1 MNMRNLTH
9 MMAAFAGAFA
19 LSETRP
25 SHSSSDPL
33 SQRQRGD
40 LERKRHEFDLK
51 RKQKQGVSSFTIDGI
66 TVYARDFDNAIRK
79 VINQKR
85 KNGK

>member
-1 MNMRNLTH
+1 MNMKGIARR
-9 MMAAFAGAFA
+9 MAAFTAMSTISTHSA
-19 LSETRP
+19 T
-25 SHSSSDPL
+25 SSSDSL

-51 RKQKQGVSSFTIDGI
+51 RKQKQEVSSFTIDGI
-66 TVYARDFDNAIRK
+66 TVYARNFDNAIRK